1 MSDRKPSKSEMKR
14 RNAALQR
21 LGEQLV
27 DLDPALFDE
36 LDLDER
42 LREAVTD
49 LRRFKSREAKRRQR
63 QYIGKLMREVDVAP
77 IEALFARLADDERR
91 EKRLFADAERWRE
104 RLAAGDDEDLDAF
117 ATATGQPQDAIADL
131 LAALGRAP
139 NEREER
145 ALRRRLFR
153 AIHGQLAALRQDR

>member
-1 MSDRKPSKSEMKR
+1 MSDQKPSKSEMKR

-27 DLDPALFDE
+27 DLDPALIEE

-42 LREAVTD
+42 LREAVAD
-49 LRRFKSREAKRRQR
+49 LGRFKSREARRRQR
-63 QYIGKLMREVDVAP
+63 QYIGKLMRNVDVAP
-77 IEALFARLADDERR
+77 IEALFARLADEERR
-91 EKRLFADAERWRE
+91 EKRVFADAERWRE
-104 RLAAGDDEDLDAF
+104 RLVSGDDDALDAF
-117 ATATGQPQDAIADL
+117 AAATGQPQDAVAEL
-131 LAALGRAP
+131 LTALAHAP

-153 AIHGQLAALRQDR
+153 AIHGQLAALRRDR